1 MAYRLAADAVLLL
14 HLAFI
19 VFALLGAALI
29 ARWRWVVWL
38 HLPAAAWGAFVELSG
53 SICPLTDLE
62 NAWRLRAGLSGY
74 EGSFIEHHLLAL
86 IYPDGLTR
94 EIQFV
99 LALVVLLVN
108 LALYGWLARTGRLWS
123 RRIDRSG

>member
-1 MAYRLAADAVLLL
+1 MAYRLAAEAVLLL

-53 SICPLTDLE
+53 RICPLTHLE
-62 NAWRLRAGLSGY
+62 NAWRLEAGLSGY
-74 EGSFIEHHLLAL
+74 AGSFIEHYLLAL

-123 RRIDRSG
+123 RRVDRSG

>member
-62 NAWRLRAGLSGY
+62 NAWRVKAGLSGY

-99 LALVVLLVN
+99 LALVMLLVN

-123 RRIDRSG
+123 RRAARSG

>member
-1 MAYRLAADAVLLL
+1 MAYRHAADAVLLL

-62 NAWRLRAGLSGY
+62 NAWRVKAGLSGY

-123 RRIDRSG
+123 RRADRSG

>member
-53 SICPLTDLE
+53 RICPLTDLE
-62 NAWRLRAGLSGY
+62 NAWRLKAGLSGY

-123 RRIDRSG
+123 RRVDRSG